1 MNSHDTTSDQQCYFF
16 KFGLLVTGKTE
27 EEHIPKLFRT
37 LMALRICSFEVIRK
51 VEQLGVRTSQ
61 KKQLKMVG
69 TGKDIPNKD
78 AERIGF
84 PARDYL
90 LKDPCTYVLLLDDLE
105 YDRTHQA
112 QQIFERYRKALDTIL
127 LDQKHRASV
136 HFLVNMLEAYYF
148 ADAATVN
155 AVLGTSLNG
164 YKGDVETIIHPK
176 NDLKQI
182 YSGFKEKEHGGQ
194 ILDRLNVEKVLSDP
208 NTCASLRTLFAWC
221 LKALGQ
227 TPTDKYQLLSGKL
240 SEITK
245 AQLDNI

>member
-1 MNSHDTTSDQQCYFF
+1 MNSHDTTSDQHYKFF
-16 KFGLLVTGKTE
+16 KLGLLVTGKTE
-27 EEHIPKLFRT
+27 EEHIPKLFIT
-37 LMALRICSFEVIRK
+37 LMELGICSFKVIRK
-51 VEQLGVRTSQ
+51 VEQLDVRTSE

-69 TGKDIPNKD
+69 TGKDIANKE

-84 PARDYL
+84 PAREY
-90 LKDPCTYVLLLDDLE
+90 LKDPCTYVLLLEDLE
-105 YDRTHQA
+105 HNRTDRA
-112 QQIFERYRKALDTIL
+112 PQIFDKYRNVLDTIL

-155 AVLGTSLNG
+155 AVLGTSLND

-182 YSGFKEKEHGGQ
+182 YSGFKEKEHGGR
-194 ILDRLNVEKVLSDP
+194 ILDRLNVENVLSDP

-221 LKALGQ
+221 LKALGEV
-227 TPTDKYQLLSGKL
+227 PTDKYQLLSGKL